1 MEPATGSD
9 QQLHTPSQFLGVR
22 LVRAITVAAAAV
34 LAALPTGL
42 AGQDSFRSLTLDQA
56 IEMALRRNPNLDQA
70 RTNIEN
76 AEHSRLSA
84 WGGFLPNL
92 SLSYGYSNS
101 STGRLDP
108 TGQGIVSTSYSAQ
121 LGASYNLFDGM
132 RRFSDLKAARLGVVE
147 QNARY
152 RQSEFETIRFVKQAY
167 FNAVAARDLVAV
179 EQGRVQRQE
188 DQLNFVEQQLQ
199 LGRATRSDLLRSQV
213 DLNNARLALLNAEN
227 GARTTTFRLT
237 EVVGSDQRVGPVE
250 EATLEAT
257 PLSYGREQLMEMAG
271 VSAPSLATAKAALDA
286 AEAGVSSAR
295 SSYFPNLNFSGGYA
309 WRNEE
314 FPPSNRSWSLSLSGS
329 YPLFNGF
336 QRETQVYR
344 ARAQADLARASERSA
359 QLALSADLDE
369 AYSTS
374 QSALAGIDL
383 AAQSVELSQESLR
396 VEQERYRLGLSTI
409 LDLQLAQITLSQA
422 EVDLVSR
429 RFDYQLA
436 VAQLESLLGQSLT
449 Q

>member
-1 MEPATGSD
+1 MERTTGSD
-9 QQLHTPSQFLGVR
+9 QRHATRR
-22 LVRAITVAAAAV
+22 LFGRNFIRALALTAAAV
-34 LAALPTGL
+34 FAAIPAGLAA
-42 AGQDSFRSLTLDQA
+42 QDSFRPLTLDEA

-70 RTNIEN
+70 RTNIES

-84 WGGFLPNL
+84 WGGFLPSL

-121 LGASYNLFDGM
+121 IGANYSLFDGM
-132 RRFSDLKAARLGVVE
+132 RRFSNLKEARLGVVE

-179 EQGRVQRQE
+179 EEGRVQRLE

-213 DLNNARLALLNAEN
+213 DLNNARLTLLNAEN
-227 GARTTTFRLT
+227 SARTTTFRLT
-237 EVVGSDQRVGPVE
+237 EVVGSDQRVGPAE

-257 PLSYGREQLMEMAG
+257 PLSYGREQLMDMAG

-286 AEAGVSSAR
+286 AEAGVSGAR
-295 SSYFPNLNFSGGYA
+295 SSYFPSLNFSAGYA

-336 QRETQVYR
+336 QRETQLYQ
-344 ARAQADLARASERSA
+344 ARVREDLARASERAA

-369 AYSTS
+369 AYSTA

-383 AAQSVELSQESLR
+383 AEQSVELSQESLR

-436 VAQLESLLGQSLT
+436 LAQLESLLGQSLT
-449 Q
+449 QP

>member
-1 MEPATGSD
+1 
-9 QQLHTPSQFLGVR
+9 
-22 LVRAITVAAAAV
+22 VAAAAV

-336 QRETQVYR
+336 QR
-344 ARAQADLARASERSA
+344 ARASERSA

>member
-336 QRETQVYR
+336 QR
-344 ARAQADLARASERSA
+344 ARASERSA

>member
-1 MEPATGSD
+1 MDRTAVRNPRRAPRLSSCRG
-9 QQLHTPSQFLGVR
+9 FIRALG
-22 LVRAITVAAAAV
+22 LTAAAAFASLPGG
-34 LAALPTGL
+34 LAA
-42 AGQDSFRSLTLDQA
+42 QESFRPLTLDEA

-70 RTNIEN
+70 RTNIEQ

-92 SLSYGYSNS
+92 GLSYGYSNS

-121 LGASYNLFDGM
+121 LGASYSLFDGM
-132 RRFSDLKAARLGVVE
+132 RRFSDLKAARLGVV
-147 QNARY
+147 QQQASY
-152 RQSEFETIRFVKQAY
+152 RQSEFETIRLVKQAY

-179 EQGRVQRQE
+179 EERRVQRQE

-227 GARTTTFRLT
+227 NARTTTFRLT

-250 EATLEAT
+250 EATLEAV
-257 PLSYGREQLMEMAG
+257 PLSYGREQLMQIAG
-271 VSAPSLATAKAALDA
+271 STAPSLATAKAALDA
-286 AEAGVSSAR
+286 AEADVNSAR
-295 SSYFPNLNFSGGYA
+295 SSYFPSLDFSAGYA

-336 QRETQVYR
+336 QRETQVYQAR
-344 ARAQADLARASERSA
+344 ARADLARASERAA
-359 QLALSADLDE
+359 QLALSADLDQ
-369 AYSTS
+369 AYSTA
-374 QSALAGIDL
+374 QSASAGIDL
-383 AAQSVELSQESLR
+383 AEQSVELSQESLR

-436 VAQLESLLGQSLT
+436 LAQLESLLGQNLT
-449 Q
+449 QP